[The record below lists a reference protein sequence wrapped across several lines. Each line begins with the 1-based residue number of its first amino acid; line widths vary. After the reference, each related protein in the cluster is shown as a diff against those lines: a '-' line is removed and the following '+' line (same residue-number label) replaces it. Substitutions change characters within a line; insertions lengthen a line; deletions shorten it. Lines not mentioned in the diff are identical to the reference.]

1 MYVIG
6 NLYFLQKVTETIET
20 KGTHSFG
27 RLDEELGLAKLILRL
42 IDVYASQYP
51 FHTLFLVTG
60 PARPRFFRENRVS
73 V

>member
-1 MYVIG
+1 M
-6 NLYFLQKVTETIET
+6 

-27 RLDEELGLAKLILRL
+27 RLDEELCLAKLILRF

-51 FHTLFLVTG
+51 LHTLFLVTG
-60 PARPRFFRENRVS
+60 PARPRFLRENRVS